1 VEFQSQ
7 TFILVN
13 MIETPWK

>member
-1 VEFQSQ
+1 MH

-13 MIETPWK
+13 MN